1 MEMEKGSASASGTVA
16 MEISAAASAERA
28 EPEESARQQA
38 AFRDH
43 RALIVIGEIS
53 TGLHLDAAKE
63 QIAQGKRRGR
73 WGQREARFGEEARRR
88 ETLKELTR
96 PLQKIISVSIHFL
109 FVHLLIYLFFLK

>member
-1 MEMEKGSASASGTVA
+1 MEIEKGSASTSGAVA

-28 EPEESARQQA
+28 EPEESAWQRA

-73 WGQREARFGEEARRR
+73 RGQRERRSGGEGDAEG
-88 ETLKELTR
+88 TDQIFK
-96 PLQKIISVSIHFL
+96 KNL
-109 FVHLLIYLFFLK
+109 FIF

>member
-1 MEMEKGSASASGTVA
+1 MEIEKGSASASGTVA

-43 RALIVIGEIS
+43 RALIVIGEIP
-53 TGLHLDAAKE
+53 TGLRLDAAKE

-73 WGQREARFGEEARRR
+73 RGQRGGEAWGGESEEGDAELIFFGFGKS
-88 ETLKELTR
+88 TL
-96 PLQKIISVSIHFL
+96 
-109 FVHLLIYLFFLK
+109 